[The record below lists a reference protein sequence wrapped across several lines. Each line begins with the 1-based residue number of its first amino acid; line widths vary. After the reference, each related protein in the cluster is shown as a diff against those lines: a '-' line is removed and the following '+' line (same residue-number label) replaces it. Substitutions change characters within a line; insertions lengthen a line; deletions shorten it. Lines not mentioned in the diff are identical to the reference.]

1 MIIIKLLSG
10 YKKEAETDLDSVEFA
25 HINLISSQILWIFP
39 RPPNAVK
46 ESFLDF
52 LYLQQQPAIYLL
64 LKPVSLNW

>member
-10 YKKEAETDLDSVEFA
+10 YKKEAEFA